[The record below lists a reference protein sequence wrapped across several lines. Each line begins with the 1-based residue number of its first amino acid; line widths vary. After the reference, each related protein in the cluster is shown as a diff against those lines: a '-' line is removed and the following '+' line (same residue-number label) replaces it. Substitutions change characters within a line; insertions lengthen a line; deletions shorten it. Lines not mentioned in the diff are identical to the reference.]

1 MANDILE
8 IKNQEIDD
16 ALDLIDLI
24 GYGRSIKD
32 VWVNSRTHSVIQ
44 FEGISDYEVV
54 DIKNMLQ
61 DNGIN
66 THFALPF

>member
-16 ALDLIDLI
+16 ALDLIDLM

-32 VWVNSRTHSVIQ
+32 VWGNSRTHSVIQ